1 MESRNKYPNL
11 ERDPRPSPGL
21 RVPLFDRLTSSG
33 ESFGSQREPFR
44 TLAPGAVIESVR
56 RDLQRL
62 LNTRTPPGRSGSN
75 GGAGASVNTSINYG
89 LPDFAHLSPADI
101 PACEGLGAS
110 IARVIEAFEP
120 RIEQV
125 RVILR
130 SHPDDPRVL
139 LGFIEGRIRINLI
152 AEPVSFP
159 LELRTGS
166 GDAVVGESKTMAQGA

>member
-1 MESRNKYPNL
+1 
-11 ERDPRPSPGL
+11 
-21 RVPLFDRLTSSG
+21 
-33 ESFGSQREPFR
+33 
-44 TLAPGAVIESVR
+44 VIESVR

-62 LNTRTPPGRSGSN
+62 LNTRMPPARPGITGSAGTPVNTSIST
-75 GGAGASVNTSINYG
+75 SINTSINYG

-101 PACEGLGAS
+101 PACEALGAA

-120 RIEQV
+120 RIAQV
-125 RVILR
+125 RVTLR
-130 SHPDDPRVL
+130 SHPDDPRALV
-139 LGFIEGRIRINLI
+139 GSIEGRIRINLI

>member
-1 MESRNKYPNL
+1 
-11 ERDPRPSPGL
+11 
-21 RVPLFDRLTSSG
+21 
-33 ESFGSQREPFR
+33 
-44 TLAPGAVIESVR
+44 VIESVR

-62 LNTRTPPGRSGSN
+62 LNTRMPPARPGINGS
-75 GGAGASVNTSINYG
+75 AGAPVNISINTSINYG

-101 PACEGLGAS
+101 PACEALGAA

-120 RIEQV
+120 RIAQV
-125 RVILR
+125 RVTLR
-130 SHPDDPRVL
+130 SHPDDPRALV
-139 LGFIEGRIRINLI
+139 GFIEGRIRINLI